1 MMRCKEVAGLLA
13 SDQLTAGGFMKRVSV
28 ALHLMICKHC
38 SRFKRQIQQLGSAA
52 RRIAKATDLE
62 GRSGGREPGG
72 ASVAQTPRKKCLV
85 DLLEESE

>member
-62 GRSGGREPGG
+62 KAGPEGESLEAR
-72 ASVAQTPRKKCLV
+72 VLRK
-85 DLLEESE
+85 LLEKNV